1 MKYYVESAC
10 MSLNNPIINC
20 ATSAFKLDIAYVV
33 WFMIIVS
40 QDVLI
45 AVPKLLRI
53 EPQFLGINGNLF
65 HYGT

>member
-10 MSLNNPIINC
+10 MSLNDPIVNC
-20 ATSAFKLDIAYVV
+20 ATSTCKLDIAYVV
-33 WFMIIVS
+33 WFTIIVS

-45 AVPKLLRI
+45 AVPKVLRI

-65 HYGT
+65 HCGS